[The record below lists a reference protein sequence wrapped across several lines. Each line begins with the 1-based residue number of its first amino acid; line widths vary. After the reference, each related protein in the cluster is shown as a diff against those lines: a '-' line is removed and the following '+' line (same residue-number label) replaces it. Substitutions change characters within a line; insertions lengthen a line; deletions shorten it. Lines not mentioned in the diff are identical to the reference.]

1 MQFSKE
7 LRSEVRLEST
17 WVWVAPSDWL
27 EAAQWAHS
35 QGLVRGEWLTA
46 AHEGDL
52 KFSLFMCLSN
62 QTGKQKYI
70 FATQTEIEITSVS
83 SIYLRL
89 EFHERETQQ
98 LFGLRFLNMTNSEPA
113 LQIQVEGFPLR
124 RDFSLTPRVEL
135 PWPGQVDPEKNAKRR
150 TPPGVNQEWLT

>member
-7 LRSEVRLEST
+7 IRSELRPDSI
-17 WVWVAPSDWL
+17 WVWVAPTDWL

-46 AHEGDL
+46 AHEGEHR
-52 KFSLFMCLSN
+52 FSVLMCISDQMGN
-62 QTGKQKYI
+62 QKHI
-70 FATQTEIEITSVS
+70 FATETENEIISVS
-83 SIYLRL
+83 AIFSSL

-98 LFGLRFLNMTNSEPA
+98 LFGLRFLNLTNSQPA
-113 LQIQVEGFPLR
+113 FQIEVDGFPLR
-124 RDFSLTPRVEL
+124 RDFVLTPRVEM